1 MSPWFKQL
9 TLDTILIIMIY
20 TLTLNPAVDRELT
33 VPAMEFDSV
42 LRATESRIDFGG
54 KGFNVSRLL
63 KGMNEPSTAVGF
75 LGGNAGE
82 LLQKGLQSLGIG
94 TDFVWVSEE
103 TRTNVSIVTEAHDHY
118 IKVNEKGPLVDES
131 KQKELLDKID
141 ALAKHGDWWV
151 LAGSLPPGVTHD
163 IYARVIQVLN
173 QHNAHAILDT
183 SGESLKLGCIET
195 PYLVKPNAEEIH
207 AITGLPVESTAEIAA
222 AAAEVRRMGAQNV
235 VVSMGKAGALL
246 HTADGTWL
254 THTPKIQEKNPI
266 GAGDSMVGGLVWAL
280 TQGIALKE
288 ALGWG
293 VASGAST
300 ASLPGT
306 EVGSRPLIEEL
317 YAQVWHERLETA

>member
-1 MSPWFKQL
+1 
-9 TLDTILIIMIY
+9 
-20 TLTLNPAVDRELT
+20 
-33 VPAMEFDSV
+33 VPAMEFDAV
-42 LRATESRIDFGG
+42 LRASEARVDFGG

-103 TRTNVSIVTEAHDHY
+103 TRTNVSIVTQSHDHY

-131 KQKELLDKID
+131 RQKELLDKID
-141 ALAKHGDWWV
+141 SLAKRGDWWV
-151 LAGSLPPGVTHD
+151 LAGSLPPGVTNGM
-163 IYARVIQVLN
+163 YARVIQVLN
-173 QHNAHAILDT
+173 KHDARAILDT
-183 SGESLKLGCIET
+183 SGESLKRGCVEK
-195 PYLVKPNAEEIH
+195 PFLVKPNAEEAH
-207 AITGLPVESTAEIAA
+207 ALTGLPMNTPTEIAA
-222 AAAEVRRMGAQNV
+222 GAAEIRGMGAQNV
-235 VVSMGKAGALL
+235 IVSMGKAGALL
-246 HTADGTWL
+246 HTAEGTWL

-280 TQGIALKE
+280 TQRIPLKE

-293 VASGAST
+293 VASGAAT

-317 YAQVWHERLETA
+317 YSQVQYERLETA